1 MTTLLPEGVCGIRFS
16 LSVAPPPQKNCGI
29 VLVLIKKTCDLV
41 PKLDVLQSLI
51 STDEDI
57 KRSDA
62 AVCAC
67 VRVDLVVCSVDPVTR
82 GQ

>member
-1 MTTLLPEGVCGIRFS
+1 MEFVFHFQF
-16 LSVAPPPQKNCGI
+16 APPQKKNCGI

-57 KRSDA
+57 KRSEA
-62 AVCAC
+62 ARSAC
-67 VRVDLVVCSVDPVTR
+67 VRVDLVYSVDPVTR